1 MTDRMKQ
8 ALTNFI
14 FPLLLFLY
22 PFLKIGQ
29 GIDLTDSSYGLVNY
43 LFFPNAG
50 QEWTVATWLANV
62 LGATRFMRPDHSRN
76 ISAYLTNFALLFI
89 KFIVAY
95 FHYEKSTKIIY

>member
-62 LGATRFMRPDHSRN
+62 LGA
-76 ISAYLTNFALLFI
+76 LFI
-89 KFIVAY
+89 RLPFGDTFPGALFLRSLPFRSGI
-95 FHYEKSTKIIY
+95 